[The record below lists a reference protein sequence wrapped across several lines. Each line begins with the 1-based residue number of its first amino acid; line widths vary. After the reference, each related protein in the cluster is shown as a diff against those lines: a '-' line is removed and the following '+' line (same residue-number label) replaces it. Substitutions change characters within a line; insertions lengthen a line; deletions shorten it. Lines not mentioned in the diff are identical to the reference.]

1 MPYWVFL
8 WNGLACEQDFFS
20 CSDTLRKDGIQLKR
34 KTLIMDGAAMDR
46 AIARITHEIIERN
59 RGAEG
64 ICLLGIRRRGV
75 PLARRLADNIQKFE
89 GVTVPMGHLDV
100 TLHRDDRSERERQEG
115 DFCRIPVD
123 IQEKTVIL
131 VDDVLYTG
139 RTARAALD
147 AVFANGRPR
156 AVQLAVLVD
165 RGHRELPIRP
175 DYVGKNVPTSK
186 SELVAVAV
194 SEVDGENGVYICDRD
209 FEDEKEK
216 EWEKK

>member
-1 MPYWVFL
+1 M
-8 WNGLACEQDFFS
+8 
-20 CSDTLRKDGIQLKR
+20 
-34 KTLIMDGAAMDR
+34 
-46 AIARITHEIIERN
+46 
-59 RGAEG
+59 
-64 ICLLGIRRRGV
+64 
-75 PLARRLADNIQKFE
+75 
-89 GVTVPMGHLDV
+89 
-100 TLHRDDRSERERQEG
+100 
-115 DFCRIPVD
+115 D

-156 AVQLAVLVD
+156 LVQLAVLVD

-194 SEVDGENGVYICDRD
+194 SEVDGENGVYICDT
-209 FEDEKEK
+209 KA
-216 EWEKK
+216 

>member
-1 MPYWVFL
+1 
-8 WNGLACEQDFFS
+8 
-20 CSDTLRKDGIQLKR
+20 
-34 KTLIMDGAAMDR
+34 MDGAAMDR
-46 AIARITHEIIERN
+46 AMARITHEIVERN

-75 PLARRLADNIQKFE
+75 PLAHRLADNIRKFE
-89 GVTVPMGHLDV
+89 SVTVPVGHLDV
-100 TLHRDDRSERERQEG
+100 TLHRDDRAERDRQEG

-156 AVQLAVLVD
+156 LVQLAVLVD

>member
-1 MPYWVFL
+1 M
-8 WNGLACEQDFFS
+8 
-20 CSDTLRKDGIQLKR
+20 KR
-34 KTLIMDGAAMDR
+34 KTLIMDGAAIDR
-46 AIARITHEIIERN
+46 AMARITHEVIERN

-64 ICLLGIRRRGV
+64 ICLLGIRRRGI
-75 PLARRLADNIQKFE
+75 PLAQRLADNIQKFE
-89 GVTVPMGHLDV
+89 GVTVPVGHLDV
-100 TLHRDDRSERERQEG
+100 TLHRDDRSDRDRQEG

-156 AVQLAVLVD
+156 LVQLAVLVD

-209 FEDEKEK
+209 FQDETEK

>member
-1 MPYWVFL
+1 
-8 WNGLACEQDFFS
+8 
-20 CSDTLRKDGIQLKR
+20 
-34 KTLIMDGAAMDR
+34 MDGAAMDR
-46 AIARITHEIIERN
+46 AMARITHEVIERN

-64 ICLLGIRRRGV
+64 ICILGIRRRGI
-75 PLARRLADNIQKFE
+75 PLAQRLADNIQKFE
-89 GVTVPMGHLDV
+89 GVTVPVGHLDV
-100 TLHRDDRSERERQEG
+100 TLHRDDRSDRDRQEG

-156 AVQLAVLVD
+156 LVQLAVLVD

-175 DYVGKNVPTSK
+175 DYVGKNVPTSHK
-186 SELVAVAV
+186 EAVRVNLEPTDGKTEVELY
-194 SEVDGENGVYICDRD
+194 ER
-209 FEDEKEK
+209 EDEE
-216 EWEKK
+216 